1 MADGTKRRIG
11 LNQVLALLALAL
23 GVLALAGNP
32 YRGHRVTL
40 DTQELALM
48 VGTEVDHVTPRQ
60 LAGWIIAGATD
71 YRLIDLRSPTEF
83 ARYHIP
89 TAENVP
95 IAQLPDYG
103 LARNEK
109 IVLYS
114 QGGIHSAQAWL
125 LLKAEKYAGV
135 YILFG
140 GLEGWQDEVLNPLAP
155 LHPTPQETADFEGAV
170 QVARF
175 FGGAPRAAD
184 STGAAPTP
192 ALLAVPAP
200 ATTPA
205 PPPPAPAGTA
215 KKKAR
220 REGC

>member
-1 MADGTKRRIG
+1 MAGPRRLRIG
-11 LNQVLALLALAL
+11 LNQGLAIAALAL

-40 DTQELALM
+40 DTRELAVI
-48 VGTEVDHVTPRQ
+48 VGTEVDHVTPQ
-60 LAGWIIAGATD
+60 TLAGWIIAGATD
-71 YRLIDLRSPTEF
+71 YRLIDLRSPAEF

-95 IAQLPDYG
+95 IAGLADYG

-114 QGGIHSAQAWL
+114 QGGIHAAQAWML
-125 LLKAEKYAGV
+125 LRAERYAGV

-140 GLEGWQDEVLNPLAP
+140 GLEAWQDEILHPVAP
-155 LHPTPQETADFEGAV
+155 AQPTPQQAATFERAV

-175 FGGAPRAAD
+175 FGGAPRAA
-184 STGAAPTP
+184 AAPGEAP
-192 ALLAVPAP
+192 APELLAAPAP
-200 ATTPA
+200 AASAPPA
-205 PPPPAPAGTA
+205 PPASAAPA

>member
-1 MADGTKRRIG
+1 MADGMKRRIG
-11 LNQVLALLALAL
+11 LNQALALVALTL

-32 YRGHRVTL
+32 YRGHRVSV
-40 DTQELALM
+40 DTQELAVI
-48 VGTEVDHVTPRQ
+48 VGTTVDHVTPQQ

-71 YRLIDLRSPTEF
+71 YRLIDLRSPAEF
-83 ARYHIP
+83 TQYHIP

-95 IAQLPDYG
+95 VAQLPDYG

-114 QGGIHSAQAWL
+114 EGGIHSAQAWF
-125 LLKAEKYAGV
+125 LLKAEKYAGA

-140 GLEGWQDEVLNPLAP
+140 GLEGWQDEVLNPVAP
-155 LHPTPQETADFEGAV
+155 LHPTPQDAAAFERSV

-184 STGAAPTP
+184 STGAAPAP
-192 ALLAVPAP
+192 ALLAAPAP
-200 ATTPA
+200 ATSPA
-205 PPPPAPAGTA
+205 PPPPAPAGA
-215 KKKAR
+215 ARKKAK

>member
-1 MADGTKRRIG
+1 MADGMKRRIG
-11 LNQVLALLALAL
+11 LNQALALLALAL
-23 GVLALAGNP
+23 GLLALAGNP

-40 DTQELALM
+40 DTRELAVM
-48 VGTEVDHVTPRQ
+48 VGTEVDHVTPQ
-60 LAGWIIAGATD
+60 TLAGWIIAGATD
-71 YRLIDLRSPTEF
+71 YRLIDLRSPEEF

-95 IAQLPDYG
+95 IAGLPDYG

-125 LLKAEKYAGV
+125 LLKAERYAGA

-140 GLEGWQDEVLNPLAP
+140 GLEAWQDEVLQPIAP
-155 LHPTPQETADFEGAV
+155 ARPTPQEAAAFERSV

-175 FGGAPRAAD
+175 FGGAPRAAA
-184 STGAAPTP
+184 SPGEAP
-192 ALLAVPAP
+192 ALLAAPAP
-200 ATTPA
+200 AA
-205 PPPPAPAGTA
+205 AASPPPPAAAPAGPPR
-215 KKKAR
+215 KKAK